1 MFHLL
6 NYSDK
11 RLLVQKLQT
20 DRAILILQKPKK
32 VAKRTTKKPK
42 KRQKKT
48 MQFASPELEKAF
60 NLMGKDCQDFILG
73 NN

>member
-6 NYSDK
+6 TYLEK

-20 DRAILILQKPKK
+20 SRAILILQKPKRITKK
-32 VAKRTTKKPK
+32 VTKRTSRK
-42 KRQKKT
+42 KRET